1 MVLTVAQITSFFQ
14 GAAQMAIPSATRTQ
28 LSVEGIKTVNDL
40 LDFDKDSLDQVANN
54 LRRPGG
60 GASPF
65 VFGAK
70 SHKRLLVAT
79 KLVKFYNTVGRT
91 LSAENMQWNHVMRN
105 FEEQW
110 KALED
115 RKSEDAPDTPLISK
129 DLPVIK
135 WVEAFRDHLHRCI
148 GSRCVPLAY
157 VIRDDTDVPAVVPT
171 LATNQPYSTEH
182 GSIEFELIARADH
195 GHGLFR
201 DDNAQVYYKLEEATR
216 GTQYAAT
223 IKPFQRRRSGREAFE
238 SIQNQYAGV
247 DKWEIELKKQ
257 DAILHTRKWRGQ
269 GNYTLEKFCQHHRNA
284 FVTMQQCSQYVA
296 YQLPNEHTRVGFLLD
311 AIECNEAPLQAAM
324 ANIEDDTE
332 IGGTPTN
339 PIPGKRNDFEAA
351 VAYLLP
357 KDPVARKRTQGSKRN
372 VNEISEADGSTVE
385 ISSLKPGMGKT
396 GVHLRWY
403 TKEEFRKLSKEQR
416 NELIEWRSQKKDQ
429 KEGNN
434 GNNNERG
441 PGKGKNAKKKREAA
455 ISAAVDKR
463 IAEKL
468 KETEK
473 DSQDEEGLK
482 AYIMSVIKSMKPD
495 SKQSNPAISSSTVST
510 DKPQVTL
517 KSILKKAKN

>member
-1 MVLTVAQITSFFQ
+1 MVLTAAQITSFFQ
-14 GAAQMAIPSATRTQ
+14 TATQMAIPNETRTQ
-28 LSVEGIKTVNDL
+28 LSVEGIKTVDDL

-79 KLVKFYNTVGRT
+79 KLVKFYHTVGRT
-91 LSAENMQWNHVMRN
+91 LSSDNMQWTHVMRN

-157 VIRDDTDVPAVVPT
+157 VIRDVTDVPEVVPT
-171 LATNQPYSTEH
+171 LATDQPYSTEH

-195 GHGLFR
+195 EHGLFR

-223 IKPFQRRRSGREAFE
+223 IKPFQRKRSGREAFE

-332 IGGTPTN
+332 VGGTPTN

-357 KDPVARKRTQGSKRN
+357 KDPVARKRIQGSKRN
-372 VNEISEADGSTVE
+372 VNEISEAEGYTE

-403 TKEEFRKLSKEQR
+403 TKEGFRKLSNEQR
-416 NELIEWRSQKKDQ
+416 NELIEWRSQQ

-434 GNNNERG
+434 ERG
-441 PGKGKNAKKKREAA
+441 PVKGKHVKKKREAA

-463 IAEKL
+463 LAEKL

-473 DSQDEEGLK
+473 DSQDEAGLK
-482 AYIMSVIKSMKPD
+482 AYIMSVIKSMKQD
-495 SKQSNPAISSSTVST
+495 NKQSTLAISASTVSIE
-510 DKPQVTL
+510 KPQVTL
-517 KSILKKAKN
+517 QSILKKAKN